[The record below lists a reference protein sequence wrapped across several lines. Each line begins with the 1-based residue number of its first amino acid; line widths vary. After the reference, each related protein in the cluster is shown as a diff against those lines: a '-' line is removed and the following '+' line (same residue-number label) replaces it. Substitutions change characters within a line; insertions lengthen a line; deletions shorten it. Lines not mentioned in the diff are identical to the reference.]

1 MEIPDPAAKLIFD
14 FRSLVGLLLDLNHRP
29 HPYQLSTVPI
39 VRIGEEW

>member
-1 MEIPDPAAKLIFD
+1 MEIPDPAGKLIFD
-14 FRSLVGLLLDLNHRP
+14 FRNLVGLLDLNHRP